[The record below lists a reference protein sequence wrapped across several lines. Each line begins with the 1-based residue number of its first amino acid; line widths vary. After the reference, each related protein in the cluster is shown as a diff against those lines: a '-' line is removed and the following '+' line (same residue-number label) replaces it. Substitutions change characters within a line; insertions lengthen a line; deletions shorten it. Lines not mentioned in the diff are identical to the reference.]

1 MFFQTLA
8 AIITL
13 VGVIGFVISSLLHA
27 SGAGDF
33 LFNAAAICITIG
45 PLIFFCYVII
55 GLCLEF
61 ASITRKTEV
70 KIAVHVPS
78 VSVPV
83 GMPSH
88 LNWMPEGLRRER
100 NGPLSPS
107 TGRANKI

>member
-1 MFFQTLA
+1 MFFPMLA
-8 AIITL
+8 AIVTL

-27 SGAGDF
+27 SGAGNF

-61 ASITRKTEV
+61 ASITGKTEV
-70 KIAVHVPS
+70 RIAAHVPS
-78 VSVPV
+78 VNVPV
-83 GMPSH
+83 DMSSH
-88 LNWMPEGLRRER
+88 LDRMPDGLRRER
-100 NGPLSPS
+100 KGPLSPS

>member
-1 MFFQTLA
+1 MFFPTLA
-8 AIITL
+8 AIVTL

-70 KIAVHVPS
+70 RIAAHVPP
-78 VSVPV
+78 VNVPV

-88 LNWMPEGLRRER
+88 FDWMPEGMRRER
-100 NGPLSPS
+100 KGPLSPS